1 MDTPAPHPDSASP
14 DPDDSRELVATV
26 RVDGEAARG
35 LRRAAAFQQRPVDDV
50 AADCVRDELD
60 RDVYDVLYTN
70 VDDYASTL
78 DGLSQRLA
86 LLIRELGALPT
97 GDAAKVIAQAAA
109 EKGGHLPD
117 PWHDCSRLSTTDAAA
132 ASQLCP
138 GTTAGYTASPARPI
152 GAPIPRVGAGL
163 TPIPWG
169 VLLRRWMPGCASE
182 RGGAMSLQARHAQ

>member
-1 MDTPAPHPDSASP
+1 MDSPAPHPDSVSP
-14 DPDDSRELVATV
+14 DPDDSGELVATV
-26 RVDGEAARG
+26 RVSGQAARR

-50 AADCVRDELD
+50 AADCVRDELH

-86 LLIRELGALPT
+86 LLVRELGALPA

-117 PWHDCSRLSTTDAAA
+117 PWHDRMVEQLTSLWAGRGTFFDKRADGTFGPVEDIKIDVLVTPEQWDA
-132 ASQLCP
+132 L
-138 GTTAGYTASPARPI
+138 GRI
-152 GAPIPRVGAGL
+152 GAPGSLTSGAQKAMAAG
-163 TPIPWG
+163 I
-169 VLLRRWMPGCASE
+169 AS
-182 RGGAMSLQARHAQ
+182 LDH

>member
-1 MDTPAPHPDSASP
+1 MGTPAPHPDSASP

-26 RVDGEAARG
+26 RVDGEAARR
-35 LRRAAAFQQRPVDDV
+35 LRRAATFQQRPVDDV
-50 AADCVRDELD
+50 AAYCVRDELD

-117 PWHDCSRLSTTDAAA
+117 PWHERMVEQLTSLWSGRGTFFDKRADGTFGPVEDIKIDVLVTPEQWDA
-132 ASQLCP
+132 L
-138 GTTAGYTASPARPI
+138 GRI
-152 GAPIPRVGAGL
+152 GAPGSLASGAQK
-163 TPIPWG
+163 
-169 VLLRRWMPGCASE
+169 
-182 RGGAMSLQARHAQ
+182 AMAAGIAALDH